1 MTVQPFTYIES
12 ESSLYGPDGTLLR
25 KEVFCPKALNW
36 NQLTADDPEERSRGC
51 WHCDE
56 RVLNLDVV
64 SPEDAVE
71 ILTNNHSQCI
81 YGSEKSV
88 RFLRDPMNPEL
99 PSGNDDGF
107 VVIKTARTLF
117 DIERARRCG
126 FWPVVKLINY
136 DTDIMN
142 SKFQVEQ
149 NVESGEIKFIG
160 DYREST
166 KKGWEVVVPWTNYY
180 QYYQSIPIAAYLI
193 PKGLPAGSAV
203 LVPDPIEDIYGGS
216 WNQGNCWRAENVP
229 GVWDGRN
236 IILNEGAIKLC
247 EIVG

>member
-1 MTVQPFTYIES
+1 MSTQPFTYVES
-12 ESSLYGPDGTLLR
+12 ESSLYGPDGSFLR
-25 KEVFCPKALNW
+25 DKIFCPKALRW
-36 NQLTADDPEERSRGC
+36 NQLIADDPEDRSRGC
-51 WHCDE
+51 WHCGE

-64 SPEDAVE
+64 SPQEAIETIE
-71 ILTNNHSQCI
+71 IFRGQCI
-81 YGSEKSV
+81 YATEKSV
-88 RFLRDPMNPEL
+88 RFLRDPKQPKVPE
-99 PSGNDDGF
+99 PQSDGA
-107 VVIKTARTLF
+107 VVIHTARSESE
-117 DIERARRCG
+117 IERAWRCG

-136 DTDIMN
+136 DTERMN
-142 SKFQVEQ
+142 SKYQVEQ

-166 KKGWEVVVPWTNYY
+166 EKGWEVVVPWTNFY
-180 QYYQSIPIAAYLI
+180 QYYQSSPIAAYLI

-203 LVPDPIEDIYGGS
+203 LVPDPIEDIYGGG